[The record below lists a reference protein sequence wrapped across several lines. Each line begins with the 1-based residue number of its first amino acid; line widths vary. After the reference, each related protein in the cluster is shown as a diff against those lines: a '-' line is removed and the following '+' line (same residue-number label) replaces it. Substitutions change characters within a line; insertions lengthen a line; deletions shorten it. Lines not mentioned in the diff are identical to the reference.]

1 MLGVSYFQQPPRA
14 GGLTYPTQVGVAPS
28 RPEMGVF
35 QLHQGGVS
43 PLGNS
48 SAGGDEYVHGA
59 GIPSE
64 KALVRGAEGQRRMES
79 PWCSHLPA
87 ATAASAAAAAGGG
100 SMAHTPWPAAPNTE
114 EQAKGTYHAFPSS
127 RFSKARVIW
136 SHVPRHGLKRSTGS
150 MSAAFTYPPFAS
162 CFLFRTPFP
171 IFCQPLEHGH
181 GHVIDLTG

>member
-1 MLGVSYFQQPPRA
+1 MERWVGHGQPWLFVLGVSYFQQPPRA

-43 PLGNS
+43 PLTNS
-48 SAGGDEYVHGA
+48 RAGGDEYVHGA

-114 EQAKGTYHAFPSS
+114 EQAKRPSS
-127 RFSKARVIW
+127 
-136 SHVPRHGLKRSTGS
+136 G
-150 MSAAFTYPPFAS
+150 
-162 CFLFRTPFP
+162 
-171 IFCQPLEHGH
+171 
-181 GHVIDLTG
+181 